1 MTLSVLWTP
10 RVLVRVLQHVPFSS
24 CCNGS
29 LCSCEFMQGHVG
41 VVEDVAW
48 HVQHEYLFGS
58 VGDDRQLLIWDTRTS
73 TTDKPL
79 HAVEAHQAE
88 VGFLLVAPIFMNAVQ
103 VWNK

>member
-1 MTLSVLWTP
+1 M
-10 RVLVRVLQHVPFSS
+10 FI
-24 CCNGS
+24 
-29 LCSCEFMQGHVG
+29 QGHVG

>member
-1 MTLSVLWTP
+1 
-10 RVLVRVLQHVPFSS
+10 
-24 CCNGS
+24 
-29 LCSCEFMQGHVG
+29 MQGHVG

-88 VGFLLVAPIFMNAVQ
+88 VGFLLVATIFWMQCKYGMSEEEWIFTCKKVTCIGYIWIAI
-103 VWNK
+103 KL